1 MTQREG
7 AAPPKDAKGVI
18 ALIAQIASIIIA
30 GTALIVTLMK
40 DDRTEREKMV
50 ERMTVIECRL
60 KIADGCK

>member
-1 MTQREG
+1 MTEREG
-7 AAPPKDAKGVI
+7 AGPPRDTKGVI
-18 ALIAQIASIIIA
+18 SLIAQIASIIIA